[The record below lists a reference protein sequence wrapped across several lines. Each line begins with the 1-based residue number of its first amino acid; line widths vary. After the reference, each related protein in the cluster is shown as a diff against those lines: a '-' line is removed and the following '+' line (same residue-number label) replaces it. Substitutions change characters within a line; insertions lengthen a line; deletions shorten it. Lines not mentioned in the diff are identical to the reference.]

1 MVGSSDRGAVRAPV
15 GSRSLE
21 PGDFSFYGFGDLR
34 RDEVR
39 KILRLG
45 IRVGAPAAS
54 TIDDVVFVPNGYE
67 RGPGQPKFA
76 GGIVKPDGQ
85 PIESAQTHRKGGK
98 RFGGLAEPLPVEP
111 VTELDEEVIYLGL
124 LFNHYGRVLLESLA
138 RIWYLNDVDPSA
150 KVIFNNANSAQA
162 DHAPWVPRILS
173 MFGIPPERILSL
185 KVPTRLRRAI
195 VPEPLFEQL
204 YSAHREMVRPFREA
218 ASRVAGDV
226 MPSEQPLYLS
236 RSRLSSRQR
245 PVIGEPE
252 LEDVLRDNGFLVAYP
267 ETMTIEEQVRLINA
281 HQDIFSC
288 LGSAAHTI
296 LFALGQPRLH
306 LLVSRD
312 AIPANY
318 FLCSALAAA
327 PTAFVNCL
335 GSGGYASATEER
347 LNRRAEAL
355 ENGKTDRPNDGDA
368 GSQSSPQ
375 LLDMSRA
382 VDYLAERGFLKNR
395 SRAAVDSRELQ
406 QRFDEAWVY
415 ARLRKGA
422 AKSGTLPPDI
432 EAHAEELAAGSWPV
446 SLMLARQYARSRDA
460 ARTEAMVKQFATLAE
475 AETDADRLAYYSADM
490 HALAARVA
498 RVCSRELRGRVGK
511 ILADRFPAKTH
522 EGGEDAP
529 D

>member
-1 MVGSSDRGAVRAPV
+1 MVGSSDRGAIRALA
-15 GSRSLE
+15 GSRPLE

-45 IRVGAPAAS
+45 IRGDEPTAS
-54 TIDDVVFVPNGYE
+54 MIDDIVFVPNGYE
-67 RGPGQPKFA
+67 PGPGQPKFA
-76 GGIVKPDGQ
+76 GGIVKADGQ

-98 RFGGLAEPLPVEP
+98 RFGGLAEPIPVKP
-111 VTELDEEVIYLGL
+111 VKDLDEEVIYLGL
-124 LFNHYGRVLLESLA
+124 LFNHYGKVLLESLA
-138 RIWYLNDVDPSA
+138 RIWYLNGVDPSV

-162 DHAPWVPRILS
+162 DHAPWVPRLLT
-173 MFGIPPERILSL
+173 MFGVPPDRILSL

-204 YSAHREMVRPFREA
+204 YSAHREMVRPFRDV

-226 MPSEQPLYLS
+226 TPSPQPLYLS
-236 RSRLSSRQR
+236 RRRLTSRQR
-245 PVIGEPE
+245 PVIGEAE
-252 LEDVLRDNGFLVAYP
+252 LEDVLRDNGFLIAYP
-267 ETMTIEEQVRLINA
+267 ETMTIEEQVRLING

-288 LGSAAHTI
+288 LGSAAHSI

-306 LLVSRD
+306 LLASRD

-318 FLCSALAAA
+318 FLCSALADV
-327 PTAFVNCL
+327 PTTIVNCL

-355 ENGKTDRPNDGDA
+355 ANGKTERPSDGDA
-368 GSQSSPQ
+368 GTQSTPQ
-375 LLDMSRA
+375 LLDMPRA
-382 VDYLAERGFLKNR
+382 VDYLAERGFLKDR
-395 SRAAVDSRELQ
+395 SRTAVDTRSLQ

-422 AKSGTLPPDI
+422 AKSGTLPPDV
-432 EAHAEELAAGSWPV
+432 EAHAMELAARSWPV
-446 SLMLARQYARSRDA
+446 SLMLARHYARSRDA
-460 ARTEAMVKQFATLAE
+460 ARTEAMANQFATLVE
-475 AETDADRLAYYSADM
+475 AETDASRLAYYSADIQG
-490 HALAARVA
+490 LVA
-498 RVCSRELRGRVGK
+498 RITRMCSREMTRRLGE
-511 ILADRFPAKTH
+511 ILADRFPAKSDD
-522 EGGEDAP
+522 GDEDTP